1 MANDYGYFG
10 SGSTGYAHYKQAFDR
25 NFGGSSGGGG
35 GGRRP
40 PQRNNGNNNGGGDNS
55 DSYRSGCYCCVYCSS
70 EYVKRS
76 GCGIIGIHVIFMV
89 KR

>member
-25 NFGGSSGGGG
+25 NFGGSGGGG
-35 GGRRP
+35 GGHRP

-55 DSYRSGCYCCVYCSS
+55 
-70 EYVKRS
+70 
-76 GCGIIGIHVIFMV
+76 GCGILLPIAVVVAVAWIILLSM
-89 KR
+89 

>member
-25 NFGGSSGGGG
+25 NFGDSSGSGG

-40 PQRNNGNNNGGGDNS
+40 PQRNNGNNNGGGDNWLRYS
-55 DSYRSGCYCCVYCSS
+55 DAYRSCRCRRMYRSV
-70 EYVKRS
+70 EYVKM
-76 GCGIIGIHVIFMV
+76 H
-89 KR
+89 

>member
-25 NFGGSSGGGG
+25 NFGGSSGGAGG
-35 GGRRP
+35 CRP

-55 DSYRSGCYCCVYCSS
+55 AAVSLPLLQ
-70 EYVKRS
+70 
-76 GCGIIGIHVIFMV
+76 
-89 KR
+89 